1 MLEIAIVASGTRGD
15 VQPYIALGRGL
26 QGAGYAV
33 RLLTSDNFAPLVR
46 DAGLTFYSTGQSV
59 EDLLQSAEWREV
71 LDGGNFLKILSRMRA
86 QMGQVAVETAQ
97 RLPPILRGS
106 DLIIA
111 GMSGLA
117 GVFSVAEGLGIPVIQ
132 THVFPFTP
140 TREFPSPLV
149 PKLPFGRALNRLSF
163 QAMRQL
169 FWQTFKAGDSA
180 ARQQLGLK
188 RASFWRP
195 FRSLTRSRVPV
206 LYGYSPHV
214 LPRPS
219 DWADYQEVTGYWF
232 LDAANDWT
240 PPADLVKFLAAGPP
254 PVYIG
259 FGSMGSRNPEAA
271 GRLAVEALA
280 RSGQRGVLAAG
291 WSGLQVAELP
301 ATVHLISSVPHSWRF
316 PRMAAVVHHGGAGT
330 TAGLRAG
337 IPSVLAPFMGDQA
350 FGATCRHARRWP
362 RTNPP
367 ETTHRRAPGHGHQR
381 SNLKHD
387 NATAGKRSG
396 ANPPRRGWHRE
407 HRPFLSTPRD
417 RPRTAGGHFGIRLSE
432 SEMYIAADRPRE
444 GRTISL
450 VLVPPHTIRS
460 SSSQAW
466 SRVCQATRRTK

>member
-1 MLEIAIVASGTRGD
+1 MREIAIVASGTRGD

-33 RLLTSDNFAPLVR
+33 CLLTSDNFAPLVR
-46 DAGLTFYSTGQSV
+46 DAGLTFYSTGKSV

-86 QMGQVAVETAQ
+86 QMGQVAAETAQ
-97 RLPPILRGS
+97 RLPPLLRGS
-106 DLIIA
+106 DLVITGMA
-111 GMSGLA
+111 GLS

-132 THVFPFTP
+132 AHVFPFTP

-169 FWQTFKAGDSA
+169 FWQNFKAGDSA

-188 RASFWRP
+188 RASFWGP

-232 LDAANDWT
+232 LDAANDWV
-240 PPADLVKFLAAGPP
+240 PPTDLVRFLAAGPP

-259 FGSMGSRNPEAA
+259 FGSMGSRDPEAA

-291 WSGLQVAELP
+291 WGGLQVAELP
-301 ATVHLISSVPHSWRF
+301 ATVHLISSVPHSWLF

-330 TAGLRAG
+330 TAAGLRAG
-337 IPSVLAPFMGDQA
+337 VPSVLAPFMGDQA
-350 FGATCRHARRWP
+350 FWGQRVATLGVGPAPIPQKRLTAERLG
-362 RTNPP
+362 TAISEATSN
-367 ETTHRRAPGHGHQR
+367 TTMQQRASDLGQTLRAEDGVGNAVASIDRFCQR
-381 SNLKHD
+381 L
-387 NATAGKRSG
+387 ATA
-396 ANPPRRGWHRE
+396 H
-407 HRPFLSTPRD
+407 
-417 RPRTAGGHFGIRLSE
+417 
-432 SEMYIAADRPRE
+432 
-444 GRTISL
+444 GR
-450 VLVPPHTIRS
+450 
-460 SSSQAW
+460 QAVA
-466 SRVCQATRRTK
+466 SV